1 MLDSLS
7 NDGIESRRETT
18 GCSSQSGSGRES
30 RSVFLTR
37 SEGHVWSRRCVN
49 CRHRALGAVSTLGVG
64 LVRRG
69 GGRKARGFWSRYLV
83 QDGLLLVLADE
94 VGDVVG
100 ELG

>member
-69 GGRKARGFWSRYLV
+69 GEKGSGTLV
-83 QDGLLLVLADE
+83 EIPCAGWLAPRPR
-94 VGDVVG
+94 
-100 ELG
+100 